1 MLARTSIILL
11 LMIFVTIQQGVLGGR
26 GYLMEQDNNNIN
38 MEDNAQSPVATTR
51 SISHIIGDDEGGFVA
66 YVNRE
71 VPSSPDPLHNR

>member
-11 LMIFVTIQQGVLGGR
+11 LMILVTIHQDVLGGR

-51 SISHIIGDDEGGFVA
+51 SSHIIGDDEGGFVA

>member
-1 MLARTSIILL
+1 MFAKRSVVLL
-11 LMIFVTIQQGVLGGR
+11 LMIFVTIQQDVLGGR

-38 MEDNAQSPVATTR
+38 MEDNAQSPVAITR
-51 SISHIIGDDEGGFVA
+51 RSHIIGDDEGGFVA